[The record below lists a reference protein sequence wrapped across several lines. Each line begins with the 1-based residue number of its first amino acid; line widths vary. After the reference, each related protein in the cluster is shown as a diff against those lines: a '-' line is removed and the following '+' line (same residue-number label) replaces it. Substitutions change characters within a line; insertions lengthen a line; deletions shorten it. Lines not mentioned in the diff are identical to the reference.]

1 MADDSD
7 AIWKP
12 APTADDT
19 TSSASTRLERPRSE
33 PDDDDPTSGDSTR
46 LKHPNSGE
54 ESPWSPDADVAFAPV
69 LAAVFD
75 TPESAEPDEGTSQ
88 ETSPVDARRRMRVVV
103 LLAGVVG
110 LLLGAV
116 AVTRLVA
123 GNAPAGGV
131 ALSQP
136 RYADGIAG
144 VPVVAPIVAE
154 PFAGADRRWLPDAL
168 DLRWS
173 SVVAGVEPTSRTQL
187 VVGPGGT
194 VIGLFADAAASD
206 DRGASLIVGL
216 DADSGDEIWRT
227 PFDSEV
233 RAFTVLGM
241 FRGVVVLERLD
252 TDNRSVVG
260 ISIDSGAVLWERET
274 NDPGVHVALTG
285 SEIVARVSF
294 TGSPRL
300 TFIDPV
306 DGEEVARVPG
316 RLFATDLLGTWYV
329 RNENS
334 VLTLDLSDGWKAP
347 DPSHR
352 IAVDDRSDITVVDDR
367 LLELDRSVVQVS
379 GPVLRAD
386 SIGTSLETIAD
397 ERSPFEIS
405 SSAGVALPSSFQQII
420 PIVDDAFMLRGDNAM
435 FGAVLGDDGIDVRWR
450 ADGAVIDTAP
460 TDRGLTLLLGS
471 DGGGTQQVVD
481 ASTGRVIV
489 QVSMVPG
496 AIDTLEMVGNGV
508 VIKQA
513 ALVGFERVG
522 LDLDG
527 NRLWSLVGDGPLAIG
542 PGVVVTYGP
551 SDDGLAVTAYGDAA
565 A

>member
-12 APTADDT
+12 ASALSNPNSDD
-19 TSSASTRLERPRSE
+19 STRFDQARSD
-33 PDDDDPTSGDSTR
+33 PDDDEPAVDDSTGSQ
-46 LKHPNSGE
+46 HPNSADT
-54 ESPWSPDADVAFAPV
+54 SPWSPEADAVFAPIPPT
-69 LAAVFD
+69 VFD
-75 TPESAEPDEGTSQ
+75 TSEHAKPHEGNSQHESPAS
-88 ETSPVDARRRMRVVV
+88 ARRRMRLAVS
-103 LLAGVVG
+103 LAGVVG

-116 AVTRLVA
+116 AVTRLVDA
-123 GNAPAGGV
+123 EPAAGGV
-131 ALSQP
+131 ARSQP
-136 RYADGIAG
+136 GDADGLAG
-144 VPVVAPIVAE
+144 RPSVAPLVAE
-154 PFAGADRRWLPDAL
+154 PFAGADRRRLPDAL
-168 DLRWS
+168 DVRWS

-187 VVGPGGT
+187 FVGPSGT
-194 VIGLFADAAASD
+194 VVGLFADATAVGDQA
-206 DRGASLIVGL
+206 ASLIVGL
-216 DADSGDEIWRT
+216 DADSGVEMWRT

-233 RAFTVLGM
+233 RAFTVLG
-241 FRGVVVLERLD
+241 FFGAVVALERLD
-252 TDNRSVVG
+252 TENRAVVG
-260 ISIDSGAVLWERET
+260 VDIATGAVLWERDT
-274 NDPGVHVALTG
+274 NDPGVHVVLEG
-285 SEIVARVSF
+285 SQIVARVSF

-306 DGEEVARVPG
+306 DGEEVGRVPG

-329 RNENS
+329 RNDDS
-334 VLTLDLSDGWKAP
+334 VVTLDLGDGWNEP

-352 IAVDDRSDITVVDDR
+352 IAVDERSDVTVVDDR

-379 GPVLRAD
+379 GPVLREDA
-386 SIGTSLETIAD
+386 IGTSAETIAG

-405 SSAGVALPSSFQQII
+405 SSTGVALPSSFQQII
-420 PIVDDAFMLRGDNAM
+420 PIVDNAFMLRGDNSM
-435 FGAVLGDDGIDVRWR
+435 FGAVLGTDGIDVRWR
-450 ADGAVIDTAP
+450 ADGAVIGTAP

-481 ASTGRVIV
+481 ASTGRMIV
-489 QVSMVPG
+489 QVSLVPG

-513 ALVGFERVG
+513 ATVGFERVG

-551 SDDGLAVTAYGDAA
+551 SDGGITVTAYGDAA